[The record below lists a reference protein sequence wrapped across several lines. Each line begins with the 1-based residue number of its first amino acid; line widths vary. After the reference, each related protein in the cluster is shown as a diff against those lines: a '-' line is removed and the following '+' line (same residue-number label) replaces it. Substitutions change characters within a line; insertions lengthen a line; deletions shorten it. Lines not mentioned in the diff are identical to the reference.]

1 MAPPGAGSRGGGRPA
16 SGRPEF
22 GRSVAGVG
30 SSRWCAR
37 CPGESPAW
45 RARLG
50 RRGCGFRSRA
60 QGSSARSLWS
70 LCVRAGAVGTVGRA
84 GETRGLA
91 AGRWLLSR
99 GTPRSPSL
107 GAARNS
113 CLKHVRGSWG
123 HVHTRTRTHTQPH
136 HIPGAQLTE
145 SPPVKEETH
154 THINTATVA
163 PSHQDANKAVTQ
175 TQTPLR
181 APPPQH
187 R

>member
-22 GRSVAGVG
+22 GRSMARG

-84 GETRGLA
+84 GETRGPA
-91 AGRWLLSR
+91 AGRWPLSR

-113 CLKHVRGSWG
+113 CLKHVRGSRG

-136 HIPGAQLTE
+136 RIPGAQLTE
-145 SPPVKEETH
+145 SPPAKEETH
-154 THINTATVA
+154 THTY
-163 PSHQDANKAVTQ
+163 TQ
-175 TQTPLR
+175 LQLPPPTRMLIKQSPKHRPLH

-187 R
+187 C